1 MTEPS
6 FAARAKR
13 EICESPSAQN
23 LPEVELAAMTLAGAA
38 LQLDGALQYRTESPL
53 VASRIVGCVDRAASL
68 PAEIVGSGTRTVRV
82 PDGAAL
88 LDALGVRLEAP
99 GEMPAG
105 ALDTRRGRIAA
116 CRGAFLAC
124 GTISDPRKGY
134 HLEFVTPH
142 EPFALLLQGIL
153 SRLGIAAKI
162 SHRRTLFVIYLNEG
176 DSVASLLALI
186 GAHTSIL
193 NLENVRI
200 LKETRNNVNRAV
212 NCETANIN
220 KAVDAALVQI
230 RSIELID
237 REMGLGKLSAS
248 LQEAARLR
256 LQYPEATLQELCEL
270 SGTTKSGMNHRLRKI
285 NAIAR
290 GITGEEL

>member
-13 EICESPSAQN
+13 EICENPGAQN

-38 LQLDGALQYRTESPL
+38 LQPDGSLRYRTESPL
-53 VASRIVGCVDRAASL
+53 VASRIAGCVDRVAALRS
-68 PAEIVGSGTRTVRV
+68 EIAGGSTRTVQV
-82 PDGAAL
+82 AEGAAL
-88 LDALGVRLEAP
+88 LSALGVRLEQP

-105 ALDTRRGRIAA
+105 TLDTRRGRIAA

-124 GTISDPRKGY
+124 GSISDPRKGY

-142 EPFALLLQGIL
+142 QPFAELLQSVL
-153 SRLGIAAKI
+153 ERLGVAAKI

-220 KAVDAALVQI
+220 KAVNAALEQI
-230 RSIELID
+230 RNIELIEQ
-237 REMGLGKLSAS
+237 EMGLSRLSAS
-248 LQEAARLR
+248 LQEAAKLR

-290 GITGEEL
+290 EISGEEL

>member
-1 MTEPS
+1 MSRLS

-13 EICESPSAQN
+13 EICENPLAQN
-23 LPEVELAAMTLAGAA
+23 LPEVELAAMTLAGAS
-38 LQLDGALQYRTESPL
+38 LQNDGSLRYRTESPL
-53 VASRIVGCVDRAASL
+53 VASRIAGCIERVSSL
-68 PAEIVGSGTRTVRV
+68 QAEIAGSATRTVQVR
-82 PDGAAL
+82 DGAGL
-88 LDALGVRLEAP
+88 LSALGLSAEHQDQ
-99 GEMPAG
+99 MPAG
-105 ALDTRRGRIAA
+105 ALNTRRGRIASL
-116 CRGAFLAC
+116 RGAFLAC
-124 GTISDPRKGY
+124 GTISDPKKGY
-134 HLEFVTPH
+134 HLEFVTPNGA
-142 EPFALLLQGIL
+142 FARLLQDTLRRVGI
-153 SRLGIAAKI
+153 SAKI
-162 SHRRTLFVIYLNEG
+162 SQRRTLFVLYLNEG

-200 LKETRNNVNRAV
+200 FKETRNNVNRAV

-220 KAVDAALVQI
+220 KAVNAALVQR

-290 GITGEEL
+290 DISGEEL

>member
-1 MTEPS
+1 M
-6 FAARAKR
+6 
-13 EICESPSAQN
+13 
-23 LPEVELAAMTLAGAA
+23 
-38 LQLDGALQYRTESPL
+38 
-53 VASRIVGCVDRAASL
+53 
-68 PAEIVGSGTRTVRV
+68 
-82 PDGAAL
+82 
-88 LDALGVRLEAP
+88 
-99 GEMPAG
+99 
-105 ALDTRRGRIAA
+105 
-116 CRGAFLAC
+116 
-124 GTISDPRKGY
+124 
-134 HLEFVTPH
+134 
-142 EPFALLLQGIL
+142 
-153 SRLGIAAKI
+153 
-162 SHRRTLFVIYLNEG
+162 
-176 DSVASLLALI
+176 
-186 GAHTSIL
+186 

-290 GITGEEL
+290 DITGEEL